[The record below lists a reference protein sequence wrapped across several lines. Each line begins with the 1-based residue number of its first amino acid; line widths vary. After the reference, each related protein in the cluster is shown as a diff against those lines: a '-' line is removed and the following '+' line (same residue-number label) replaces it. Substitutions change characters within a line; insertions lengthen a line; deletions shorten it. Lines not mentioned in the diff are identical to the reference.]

1 MTLDILGN
9 LIGATVEALR
19 RGVSAELLR
28 ERFATVYR
36 RDIGDRYLDAA
47 WDVAIA
53 RAGEERTP
61 PTRAATLTNTA
72 LRSGVAVWVD
82 GREYVLTQTAEGVY
96 LTGTYG
102 ELDDYYPTVETALAA
117 LAALTDIDT
126 GTRAAA

>member
-1 MTLDILGN
+1 MMTLDTLGN
-9 LIGATVEALR
+9 LIAATVEALR

-36 RDIGDRYLDAA
+36 RDIEDRYLDAA

-53 RAGEERTP
+53 RAGEERNP
-61 PTRAATLTNTA
+61 PTRATLTNTA

-117 LAALTDIDT
+117 LDNT